1 MYPYLWF
8 PRNLEF
14 LQESHE
20 VKRKKLKPGAGWG
33 VGMGVGALLPVD
45 FTQFS
50 QHVRP
55 PYRGNSSP
63 VMIGGL
69 APCAQLLT

>member
-1 MYPYLWF
+1 M
-8 PRNLEF
+8 
-14 LQESHE
+14 
-20 VKRKKLKPGAGWG
+20 KRKKLKPGAGWG

-55 PYRGNSSP
+55 PYRGNLSP

-69 APCAQLLT
+69 AP

>member
-1 MYPYLWF
+1 MAAEN
-8 PRNLEF
+8 RAGTTQADMKMEF

-55 PYRGNSSP
+55 PYRGNLSP
-63 VMIGGL
+63 LMIGGL
-69 APCAQLLT
+69 AP